1 MGHFILQ
8 TILLVLILLSNVM
21 VVVVTAVDQDL
32 HTATN
37 IGITSLAVADLL
49 LGVSWFYIQ
58 VLVFQHETMITN
70 INPAYRYLQD
80 LAYVFEMSVIL
91 HILLVTVE
99 RFVAVVWPLWHYRM
113 TRSGDPPV
121 RISLAS
127 CLTVWLLAAFLAH
140 TRRFTGEWLK
150 CEMMVGLTLLRSILP
165 LLLTAVLNLVL
176 LVKIRQSD
184 LARSKLLQQNDE
196 RSSTV
201 MVNRRAVT
209 TIGRRR

>member
-58 VLVFQHETMITN
+58 VLVFQHEPMITN

-113 TRSGDPPV
+113 TRSGSPPV